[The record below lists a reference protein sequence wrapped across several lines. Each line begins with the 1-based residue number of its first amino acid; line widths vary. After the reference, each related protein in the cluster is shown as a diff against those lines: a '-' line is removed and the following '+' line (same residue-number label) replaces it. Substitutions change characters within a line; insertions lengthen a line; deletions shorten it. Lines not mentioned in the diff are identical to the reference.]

1 RINHNGQRARV
12 LAHPV
17 NLKLICNKFIPRF
30 LHVSL
35 RTPFFRFLYAE
46 TSPPPFF
53 SFAAR
58 CAGDLRCRFPALPS
72 VRAEAARG
80 SGLAVTL
87 LAPLLYFSPASG
99 QPRSFPHRPAWHPGP
114 NPAHLQPWIY
124 RCGGGFHRRRPRQP
138 GDEVA
143 LTRRQ
148 HFPSRGG
155 VDPDWSG
162 CSLPSIATRKGA
174 KSSRRCDVVRSY
186 PELMDVLATRSGC
199 SCKLMDSNLLH
210 IRNFHSRKS

>member
-1 RINHNGQRARV
+1 MSGRRRACVQGR
-12 LAHPV
+12 L
-17 NLKLICNKFIPRF
+17 LCCLI
-30 LHVSL
+30 LSL
-35 RTPFFRFLYAE
+35 GAILTIQKCKQCARPSSDFSRFLYAE
-46 TSPPPFF
+46 TLPPPFF

-174 KSSRRCDVVRSY
+174 KSSRRCDVVRVR
-186 PELMDVLATRSGC
+186 D
-199 SCKLMDSNLLH
+199 
-210 IRNFHSRKS
+210 